1 MTINTDTINTDEI
14 ATYLECLFQSTEWQ
28 PDEFLLI
35 RGVGEKGTRQ
45 YGAFAEDTPLQPALY
60 SPNDPIGGAAAR
72 YSQHL
77 IGTFIVPAILSAA
90 KATEETVK
98 ALPAI
103 ILDLD
108 EVPAWEAVGWLSET
122 IGEPTMIVSSG
133 GRNDHGPKL
142 HAYYVLS
149 TPAIPADQ
157 IPLAVKLSEL
167 LGADPIFMRRT
178 QPIRIPGSIHLKDG
192 NAKPVKVERWN
203 TDCYSLDELA
213 EKVAAASPS
222 PWANSR
228 TMMSHKQAG
237 VMFSPASSADSNAL
251 LTTTVSSG
259 GGDGITRFDAFSRVA
274 GHYLHVARQGSIDAL
289 EAYNLTAGWAMA
301 HLSPQWPAER
311 VQREFGALYNRE
323 IQTRGPL
330 PEVRTYQAIAET
342 APDGATGGGGENLG
356 LRAWAAHRWVTE
368 PRPSH
373 TFLVEG
379 LIIQGEP
386 HLFVAEGG
394 AGKTFLL
401 ADLAMKIAS
410 FDAENPASPPL
421 EWCGQKIVKG
431 GSCVLIL
438 CEDSQT
444 EMHIRLLELDRAGLI
459 KQAGDRL
466 IVLPM
471 TRIGGSFPL
480 TERDPK
486 TGLSRT
492 SQRWTEMLHLLKEL
506 PDLAMVAID
515 TLNSVSHGDENSA
528 VVIGEMMREAHR
540 VCGELNAALVINHHL
555 RKANDSET
563 IRSLDDLKTNIR
575 GSTAIPSYFRINFG
589 MFRAG
594 DWERR
599 CRALDLKPH
608 KDTVWRFGVAKAN
621 IMGLFD
627 GEKTL
632 ARTPNGIQ
640 DMTDADPFASADT
653 NIRLSWII
661 LAVSEAARAGF
672 PFSHQGKNAVDGF
685 YRRRS
690 QLPEEIGRLGYRE
703 LGAAIEVGFASK
715 ALLQCAAKG
724 GASPK
729 WVDVPGGPFAI
740 NDQGEELS
748 RGAWKFPNWKQWV
761 YDEGQGK
768 CVKRMAPMEMKIHNN
783 D

>member
-1 MTINTDTINTDEI
+1 MTINTDEI
-14 ATYLECLFQSTEWQ
+14 STYLECLFQSHEWAA
-28 PDEFLLI
+28 DEFLLI

-60 SPNDPIGGAAAR
+60 SPRDPIAGAAAR

-90 KATEETVK
+90 KATEENVK
-98 ALPAI
+98 RLPAI

-108 EVPAWEAVGWLSET
+108 EIPAWEAVEWLSET

-133 GRNDHGPKL
+133 GKNDHGPKL
-142 HAYYVLS
+142 HAYYVLD
-149 TPAIPADQ
+149 TPSLPAEQ
-157 IPLAVKLSEL
+157 IPLAVKLAEL

-203 TDCYSLDELA
+203 TDCYSLAELS
-213 EKVAAASPS
+213 EKIAAASPS

-228 TMMSHKQAG
+228 TTMSHRQAG
-237 VMFSPASSADSNAL
+237 VMFSPATSADSNAL

-274 GHYLHVARQGSIDAL
+274 GHYLLVARQGSISAQ
-289 EAYNLTAGWAMA
+289 EAYEATAGWAAA
-301 HLSPQWPAER
+301 HLSPNWPDER
-311 VQREFGALYNRE
+311 VRTEFGALYNRE
-323 IQTRGPL
+323 IQSRGPMA
-330 PEVRTYQAIAET
+330 EVRAYQPIAQ
-342 APDGATGGGGENLG
+342 ASGGGENLG

-410 FDAENPASPPL
+410 FAPDGPPL

-459 KQAGDRL
+459 KKAGDRL

-492 SQRWTEMLHLLKEL
+492 SQRWTEMLGLLKEL

-540 VCGELNAALVINHHL
+540 VCGELDAALVINHHL
-555 RKANDSET
+555 RKANDSEP

-599 CRALDLKPH
+599 CRAMDLKPH

-632 ARTPNGIQ
+632 ARTPQGIQ
-640 DMTDADPFASADT
+640 DMTGADPFASADT

-661 LAVSEAARAGF
+661 LAVTQAALSGF

-703 LGAAIEVGFASK
+703 LGTAIEVGFASK

-729 WVDVPGGPFAI
+729 WVDVPGGPYAT

-748 RGAWKFPNWKQWV
+748 RGAWKTPDWKQWV

-768 CVKRMAPMEMKIHNN
+768 CVKKIAQMEMAIHNK